1 MKLAT
6 KCIYQKLARALL
18 VGTLTGLWLS
28 VSIVA
33 AKAYD
38 EEEAPPSA
46 RSSGSR
52 GCATEF
58 ASQPTTVPGIILLV
72 PDRKVSKT
80 ISPRPTFAWFVR
92 DASNRPI
99 EFRLYESRNNDFKLL
114 KEIKGEN
121 FKTRPGIMVLS
132 PQDIPELS
140 PQKRYRWQV
149 EIICNPSR
157 PSSNIFAEA
166 EIQVVPISPELKN
179 QIDSTSDPLKQA
191 QLYAGANLWY
201 DSLARV
207 LTFAGN
213 SPSIENFR
221 LSLFRK
227 IATNNR
233 EEQLF
238 KYSSIFPVNLGIN

>member
-1 MKLAT
+1 MKLLT

-18 VGTLTGLWLS
+18 VGILAGLWLS
-28 VSIVA
+28 VSIS

-38 EEEAPPSA
+38 DEEAPPSA

-52 GCATEF
+52 GCATEVLPQ
-58 ASQPTTVPGIILLV
+58 AAAVPGIILLV
-72 PDRKVSKT
+72 PDRQVSKT
-80 ISPRPTFAWFVR
+80 VSTRPTFAWFVR
-92 DASNRPI
+92 DANNRPI
-99 EFRLYESRNNDFKLL
+99 EFRLYESRGNDFKLL

-121 FKTRPGIMVLS
+121 FTSRPGIMVLS
-132 PQDIPELS
+132 SQDIPELS

-149 EIICNPSR
+149 EVICNPSR

-166 EIQVVPISPELKN
+166 EVQVMPISAELKN
-179 QIDSTSDPLKQA
+179 QIDTTNDPLKQA
-191 QLYAGANLWY
+191 KLYAEANLWY
-201 DSLARV
+201 DSLASV

-227 IATNNR
+227 IATNNK

-238 KYSSIFPVNLGIN
+238 KYSAIFPVNLGFN